1 MDQPSWWLL
10 HLLGGPG
17 RMFPVVAEVLCH
29 GTTSVGRQE
38 LQGSRLGKKN
48 RRILSKKNNPLI
60 KSVRSREK
68 KRKFDEICDSMTMI
82 FPNKVCKVQIEIWW
96 T

>member
-38 LQGSRLGKKN
+38 LQGSRLENKKQEN
-48 RRILSKKNNPLI
+48 
-60 KSVRSREK
+60 SVEK
-68 KRKFDEICDSMTMI
+68 KQSSNKKCKIARKKEEI
-82 FPNKVCKVQIEIWW
+82 
-96 T
+96 